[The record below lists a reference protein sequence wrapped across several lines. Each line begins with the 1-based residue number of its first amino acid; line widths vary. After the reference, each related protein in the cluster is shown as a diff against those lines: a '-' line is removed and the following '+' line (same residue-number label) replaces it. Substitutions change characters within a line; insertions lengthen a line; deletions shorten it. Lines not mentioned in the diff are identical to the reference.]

1 MNNTQ
6 KQFIDILSSGIRGK
20 NVDKSYENVEWEQI
34 INLAIENKVE
44 GIVYSSLHKSSL
56 VSVVGENK
64 KLRMLR

>member
-34 INLAIENKVE
+34 INLAI
-44 GIVYSSLHKSSL
+44 
-56 VSVVGENK
+56 
-64 KLRMLR
+64 

>member
-20 NVDKSYENVEWEQI
+20 DIEKGYENVDWEQI

-56 VSVVGENK
+56 V
-64 KLRMLR
+64 